1 MGKELLRKAL
11 DNLLDALFKRQVDR
25 GGEFEYLITDDDGER
40 RKLNSAMEEIDDW
53 DEDEDLKELGGEL
66 DEETIMQ
73 RVKEKF
79 ITKRAFEPFTA
90 ALEQNMWA
98 RDHEQLLSRKQKK
111 ARREAERGGRD
122 WELRIQPPIPASAL
136 RFLIDA
142 SRDLAGACDDGV
154 DAAGVSVGR
163 AQLASASELVEQLWV
178 SSPFGANPPPPSGGG
193 RSRLSLD

>member
-98 RDHEQLLSRKQKK
+98 RDHEQLLL
-111 ARREAERGGRD
+111 A
-122 WELRIQPPIPASAL
+122 ASIL
-136 RFLIDA
+136 
-142 SRDLAGACDDGV
+142 
-154 DAAGVSVGR
+154 
-163 AQLASASELVEQLWV
+163 E
-178 SSPFGANPPPPSGGG
+178 
-193 RSRLSLD
+193 